1 MSRWMSCCAIVIL
14 FFFNS
19 ASAEGDSAKINEVIP
34 KAPVEQNKV
43 VKENP
48 LKIGEKLHFDI
59 SWGWIT
65 AGKAK
70 MFLLPDTSG
79 QSKDFKFNIYVRDT
93 FLSAFFPVRDTIT
106 TSMNGETMLPKHFLK
121 ITNEGSYHQRVHIK
135 FDRENSIANLADT
148 VFKEDDDVFKP
159 KRSSDTTVTI
169 DAESHSITSAFLMF
183 RHLDLEPG
191 KEFKFSAVSGKK
203 KYELIVKCHKIE
215 TIKVPAGKFKCFKVE
230 PLIDSSDGIMNAK
243 GKMTIW
249 ITTDE
254 KRIPVLMKSKVAI
267 GSIDA
272 ELTRVEYQ

>member
-1 MSRWMSCCAIVIL
+1 MSRWVSCCAITFL
-14 FFFNS
+14 FFFS
-19 ASAEGDSAKINEVIP
+19 PAFAESDSAQIKEEAS
-34 KAPVEQNKV
+34 KAPSKQTKLVQN
-43 VKENP
+43 NL

-70 MFLLPDTSG
+70 MFLLPEAN

-106 TSMNGETMLPKHFLK
+106 TSMDGETMLPKHFLK
-121 ITNEGSYHQRVHIK
+121 ITNEGSYHQRVHID
-135 FDRENSIANLADT
+135 FDRKNNLANLADT
-148 VFKEDDDVFKP
+148 VFKEEDDLFKP
-159 KRSSDTTVTI
+159 KKSSDTTVTI
-169 DAESHSITSAFLMF
+169 DMESHSITSAFLMF

-203 KYELIVKCHKIE
+203 KYELLVKCHKIE

-254 KRIPVLMKSKVAI
+254 RRIPVLMKSKVAI